1 MSDCPDLNALSY
13 EFRRERSVRRT
24 LLVLEAKHRSI
35 KSDLQR
41 LVKHLN
47 FLIPSSQ
54 GNDSQGNVIEN
65 LEVLEEALG
74 RMEDEAF
81 AQLMLRLLHELQ

>member
-1 MSDCPDLNALSY
+1 MSDCPDLNAISY
-13 EFRRERSVRRT
+13 EFRRERSIRRT

-41 LVKHLN
+41 LIKHLN
-47 FLIPSSQ
+47 FLIPSSK
-54 GNDSQGNVIEN
+54 GNDSQGNFSQN

-81 AQLMLRLLHELQ
+81 VQLMLKLLHELE